1 MKKLALCSILLVTPL
16 LIGGSV
22 YVAQSSSEQPESLPQ
37 DDQWQEL
44 QRKIDFQVRHFP
56 GVSGIYIKDIKNGW
70 VIENNSERLFPS
82 ASLVKIPVMVALYD
96 AQSRGRISL
105 DETLSLQ
112 RNFKARGSGTLKFQ
126 RTGTKYTVRQLIYKM
141 ITESDNTA
149 TNMLTD
155 LLGLDY
161 FNSNFLKLGLTHT
174 NFSRMI
180 MDLRKR
186 DRGIENYT
194 TPRDMSR
201 LLEMIYERD
210 ITGSDEMLAIL
221 KGQKINDRL
230 AVSIPGEWEIGHK
243 TGLMNNGCHD
253 VGIVF
258 SPTGDYVICVLTS
271 NFKNIRRSK
280 SFISEI
286 SYLTAN
292 YYRRAPI
299 QTRKERKVAALRSRA
314 RSSKRI
320 SGLPKSSAP
329 QS

>member
-1 MKKLALCSILLVTPL
+1 MKKIALCSILLITPL

-22 YVAQSSSEQPESLPQ
+22 YVAQSSNNQAEVLPL
-37 DDQWQEL
+37 DGQWQEL
-44 QRKIDFQVRHFP
+44 QRKIDFQVKHFP
-56 GVSGIYIKDIKNGW
+56 GVSGIYIKDVKTGW

-82 ASLVKIPVMVALYD
+82 ASLVKIPVMVAMYD
-96 AQSRGRISL
+96 AQSKGRISL

-112 RNFKARGSGTLKFQ
+112 RNLKARGSGSLKFQ
-126 RTGTKYTVRQLIYKM
+126 RTGTKYTIRQLIYKM

-155 LLGLDY
+155 FLGLDY

-186 DRGIENYT
+186 DHGIENYT

-201 LLEMIYERD
+201 LLEMMYERD
-210 ITGSDEMLAIL
+210 ITGSDEMIAIL

-230 AVSIPGEWEIGHK
+230 AVSIPDEWEIGHK

-258 SPTGDYVICVLTS
+258 SPRGDYVICVLTS
-271 NFKNIRRSK
+271 NFGNIRRAK

-292 YYRRAPI
+292 YYQRAPI
-299 QTRKERKVAALRSRA
+299 QTRKERKVVLSRA
-314 RSSKRI
+314 RARNSKKL